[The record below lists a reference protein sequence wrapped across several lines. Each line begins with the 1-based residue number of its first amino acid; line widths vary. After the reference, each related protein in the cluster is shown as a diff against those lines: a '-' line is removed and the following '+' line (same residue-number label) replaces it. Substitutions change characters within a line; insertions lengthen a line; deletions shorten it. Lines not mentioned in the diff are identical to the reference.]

1 MYVLLQLTP
10 IQQSVKDQFT
20 HGGSPRDTLLLVAAI
35 IAVIPMVYALSRFR
49 DYLNKPRILDDPQRL
64 FRDLLAALPLD
75 AGQRRLLSTVAT
87 DLSLPHPITLL
98 LSPRLFDRGIARWR
112 RDKKETSKPS
122 GADPLQTIHATL
134 FPSD

>member
-20 HGGSPRDTLLLVAAI
+20 HGGSPRDTLFLVAAI
-35 IAVIPMVYALSRFR
+35 LAVIPTAYALSRLR
-49 DYLNKPRILDDPQRL
+49 DYLNKPRSLDDPQRL
-64 FRDLLAALPLD
+64 FCDILTALPLD
-75 AGQRRLLSTVAT
+75 AGQQRFLRTVAT

-112 RDKKETSKPS
+112 RDKKETSRYPE
-122 GADPLQTIHATL
+122 ADPVKAIYTTL